1 MQQFGIIGWPV
12 AHSLSPVMHNAGF
25 KAINYDANY
34 KLFPVEPENLKSQ
47 IDQFRTAGVSGW
59 NVTVPFKE
67 DVIPFIDVLDPV
79 AAASQSV
86 NTVLNVDGKLF
97 GFSTDGFGLQLAIE
111 EAFGFEIKGKDVLFV
126 GAGGAAQAA
135 AVQFSQAGCR
145 SITVLNRTLSKAEKI
160 IERVL
165 SVNSDVLTFSGQL
178 NDRPQNTSQIS
189 IIVQCT
195 SLELKPGRE
204 LEFDLSEF
212 SPDCCCMDMIYNLE
226 TPFLKKA
233 QAYGMRIATGSD
245 MLLYQGTK
253 AFEIWTKQAA
263 PTEVMR
269 RALKEGK

>member
-1 MQQFGIIGWPV
+1 MKQFGIIGWPV
-12 AHSLSPVMHNAGF
+12 SHSLSPVMHNAGF
-25 KAINYDANY
+25 KAINYDADY
-34 KLFPVEPENLKSQ
+34 KLFPVDPQNLKSQ
-47 IDQFRTAGVSGW
+47 INQFRSSGVSGW

-67 DVIPFIDVLDPV
+67 DVIQYIDVLDPV
-79 AAASQSV
+79 AEASQSV

-97 GFSTDGFGLQLAIE
+97 GFSTDGFGLQRAIE

-165 SVNSDVLTFSGQL
+165 LVNPDVLTFSGQL
-178 NDRPQNTSQIS
+178 DDRPQNISQIS
-189 IIVQCT
+189 IIIQCT
-195 SLELKPGRE
+195 SLELKPGKE
-204 LEFDLSEF
+204 LKFDLSDF
-212 SPDCCCMDMIYNLE
+212 STDCCCMDMIYNLE

-233 QAYGMRIATGSD
+233 EAYGMRVATGVD

-253 AFEIWTKQAA
+253 AFEIWTKHEA
-263 PTEVMR
+263 PVEVMR
-269 RALKEGK
+269 HALKQGK